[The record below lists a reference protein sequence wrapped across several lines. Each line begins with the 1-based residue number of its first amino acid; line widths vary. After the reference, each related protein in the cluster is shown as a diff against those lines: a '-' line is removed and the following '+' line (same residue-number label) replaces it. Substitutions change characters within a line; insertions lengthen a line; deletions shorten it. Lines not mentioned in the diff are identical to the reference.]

1 MLGGISVREIAFYRE
16 FTFLLGKDV
25 ENRSPICREWE
36 WGGSNL
42 GDVVTM
48 GSYTLDFD
56 Q

>member
-1 MLGGISVREIAFYRE
+1 MAFYRE

-25 ENRSPICREWE
+25 ENRDPICREWE
-36 WGGSNL
+36 WGGSYL
-42 GDVVTM
+42 GDEVTL